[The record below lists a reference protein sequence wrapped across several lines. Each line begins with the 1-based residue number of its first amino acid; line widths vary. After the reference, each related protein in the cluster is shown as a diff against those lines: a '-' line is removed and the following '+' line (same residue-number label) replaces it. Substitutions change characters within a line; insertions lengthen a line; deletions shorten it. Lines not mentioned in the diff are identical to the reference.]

1 MGFMRVWLTVC
12 VIAMPFAIGF
22 AIPANKHRDE
32 ILVHVTT
39 ALIYA
44 VTLKIYLPILFALD

>member
-1 MGFMRVWLTVC
+1 MGFMRVWLAMC
-12 VIAMPFAIGF
+12 IIAMPFAIGF

-32 ILVHVTT
+32 ILAHVTT